1 MLRKLEGAKAEQFK
15 EIVSGDETTVVQVD
29 QIRYLIA
36 RLPVL
41 NEVQFDIESDPSLA
55 AEIEDANRDLPKV
68 VYIPQQRLFE
78 CLNAVILVVGGSRL
92 YSLGYRF
99 LVCFENQSAMSSTDK

>member
-55 AEIEDANRDLPKV
+55 AEIEDANRDIAEGR
-68 VYIPQQRLFE
+68 VYTTAEAIRMLERGDFE
-78 CLNAVILVVGGSRL
+78 
-92 YSLGYRF
+92 
-99 LVCFENQSAMSSTDK
+99 